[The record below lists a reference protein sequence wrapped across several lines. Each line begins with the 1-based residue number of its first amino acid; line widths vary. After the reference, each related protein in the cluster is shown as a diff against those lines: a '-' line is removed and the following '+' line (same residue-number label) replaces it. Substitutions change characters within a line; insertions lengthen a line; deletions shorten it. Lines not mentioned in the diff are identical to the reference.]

1 MGIVSNWLL
10 CFEFVPKKSL
20 RLSQWCWFTLVVLVG
35 VNSCWGLYRSIYDT
49 GAGSANMPM
58 KYLPGANI
66 PIKYYQ
72 YRHKPTYSRSLQ
84 TSRADI
90 EMLKLEKVEKLCIC
104 RKSSHFFAKQR
115 WSPRLSSW
123 LSNVII
129 LIIVK
134 RQGLT
139 WSHGF
144 KSGHPPIWLFHR
156 KALAVYTDNLLHMGH
171 LRHPDDQ

>member
-1 MGIVSNWLL
+1 MFWI
-10 CFEFVPKKSL
+10 CPKKSL
-20 RLSQWCWFTLVVLVG
+20 RLSQWCWFTLVLLVG

-49 GAGSANMPM
+49 GAWSANMPM

-104 RKSSHFFAKQR
+104 RTSSLFMQSA
-115 WSPRLSSW
+115 SARLSSW

-129 LIIVK
+129 LMIAK
-134 RQGLT
+134 RQGST

-144 KSGHPPIWLFHR
+144 KSGHRPIWLFHR

-171 LRHPDDQ
+171 LRHPDDVDQ